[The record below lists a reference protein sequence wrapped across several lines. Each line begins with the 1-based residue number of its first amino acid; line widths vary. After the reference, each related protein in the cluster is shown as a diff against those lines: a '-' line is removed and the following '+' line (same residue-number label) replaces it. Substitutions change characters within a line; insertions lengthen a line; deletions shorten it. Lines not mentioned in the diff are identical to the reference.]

1 MNSEET
7 KLFLGI
13 LLKNT
18 DLYKGNQLVAP
29 TDFLTYQKFR
39 VLNFSIHPTPAETL
53 DNLPS
58 LTQSDHNKHH
68 FGFVQFQIRIP
79 I

>member
-13 LLKNT
+13 SLKNT
-18 DLYKGNQLVAP
+18 DLYKDNQLVAP
-29 TDFLTYQKFR
+29 KDFLMYRKFR

-58 LTQSDHNKHH
+58 LTQSDHNKNH
-68 FGFVQFQIRIP
+68 FGFVQFQIRIQ